1 MVLKIFG
8 NGQKQQVGN
17 ASAENALTL
26 PVGMTRDSQEPQ
38 IQLHPFKSDDQRGGL
53 IVKVEPPKEPADPS
67 HLHHVPCDIVLCIDV
82 SSSMS
87 AAALAPATADG
98 QREYTGLTVLDLVK
112 HAARTILET
121 LDERDRLGIVAFSI
135 EAEVSTHRTGFTEA
149 LA

>member
-1 MVLKIFG
+1 
-8 NGQKQQVGN
+8 
-17 ASAENALTL
+17 
-26 PVGMTRDSQEPQ
+26 
-38 IQLHPFKSDDQRGGL
+38 
-53 IVKVEPPKEPADPS
+53 
-67 HLHHVPCDIVLCIDV
+67 
-82 SSSMS
+82 MS